1 MKILQIGT
9 FPYPSPQGSQVY
21 VKSILLGL
29 ARLGHEVHLLCY
41 GHGVGSTD
49 VEESLGV
56 HIHRTP
62 SPFGYS
68 NMRAG
73 PDAFKPL
80 LDAWM
85 AWKLRG
91 VRPDVIHVH
100 NYEAPLVAVLGK
112 ANWPLIYRL
121 AKLLK

>member
-21 VKSILLGL
+21 VKSLLLGL
-29 ARLGHEVHLLCY
+29 ANLGHEVHLLCY
-41 GHGVGSTD
+41 GHGVGSTE
-49 VEESLGV
+49 VEASLGIQ
-56 HIHRTP
+56 IHRTP

-73 PDAFKPL
+73 PDLVKPW

-85 AWKLRG
+85 ILKAREI
-91 VRPDVIHVH
+91 RPLSFMFTIMKH
-100 NYEAPLVAVLGK
+100 LVAVL
-112 ANWPLIYRL
+112 AS
-121 AKLLK
+121 